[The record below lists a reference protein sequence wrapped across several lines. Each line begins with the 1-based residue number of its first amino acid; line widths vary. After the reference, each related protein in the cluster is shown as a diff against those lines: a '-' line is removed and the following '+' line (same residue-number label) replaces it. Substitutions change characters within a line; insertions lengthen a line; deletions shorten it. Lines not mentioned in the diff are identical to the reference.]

1 MEKEEYI
8 RIVNLYYDDVK
19 RVALTEC
26 RNIYDAEDI
35 AQTTFMKLLNHNEVF
50 NDDEHLKKWL
60 IRVAVNECKTL
71 WRNPWKT
78 KVDYFVPE
86 RAVGGGGRDNVSK
99 EVLEAVLS
107 LKKKNREIIHLFYF
121 EEYSAKEIAGIL
133 GISEDTVFKRL
144 QRARGQL
151 KKYLEK
157 K

>member
-19 RVALTEC
+19 RVALAEC
-26 RNIYDAEDI
+26 KNIYDAEDV
-35 AQTTFMKLLNHNEVF
+35 AQATFMKLLNQKQAF

-71 WRNPWKT
+71 WRSPWKT
-78 KVDYFVPE
+78 KVDFFVPE
-86 RAVGGGGRDNVSK
+86 RAAGGRGRDNVSK
-99 EVLEAVLS
+99 EVLEAVLT

-121 EEYSAKEIAGIL
+121 EEYSAKEIAEIL

-144 QRARGQL
+144 QRARGHL
-151 KKYLEK
+151 KKILEK